1 MKSMEK
7 DDRLGHRE
15 RLREKFLKSGL
26 KGFHDYEI
34 VELLLTMWTPRRDCK
49 KQAKEA
55 ITRFKSLKG
64 ILEAETQ
71 DLQKIKG
78 IGPVNASGVKFV
90 QELTKEFL
98 KQKLEGKPV
107 CKSSQEV
114 YDYLYIS
121 MRDIKKETFKV
132 LFLNSQNQ
140 IVEIEDL
147 FQGTVGA
154 SAVYPREIMEKAILH
169 YASSL
174 ILVHNHPSGSV
185 TPSKSDKDFTQDI
198 VFAGNIMQIK
208 VLDHIII
215 GDNKYYSF
223 ADEGLIEEYNQSF
236 KKGI

>member
-1 MKSMEK
+1 MEK
-7 DDRLGHRE
+7 DDKLGHRE
-15 RLREKFLKSGL
+15 RLRERFLRSGL

-55 ITRFKSLKG
+55 ITRFKNLKG
-64 ILEAETQ
+64 ILEAEAQ

-78 IGPVNASGVKFV
+78 IGPVNAAGIKFV
-90 QELTKEFL
+90 QELAKEFL
-98 KQKLEGKPV
+98 KQKLEEKPV

-114 YDYLYIS
+114 YDYLYLS
-121 MRDIKKETFKV
+121 MRDLKKEAFKV
-132 LFLNSQNQ
+132 LFLNGQNRV
-140 IVEIEDL
+140 IEAEDL

-154 SAVYPREIMEKAILH
+154 SAVYPREIMEKAIEYH
-169 YASSL
+169 ASSL

-185 TPSKSDKDFTQDI
+185 APSRSDRSITQDL

-223 ADEGLIEEYNQSF
+223 ADEGLIEEYNQLQ
-236 KKGI
+236 KKGG